1 MLTSCILLMT
11 SFLQDFNW
19 LAGSIDFVAC
29 VRVRVSN
36 TSDCLYL
43 GYGVWGV
50 EGPLHYPLQL
60 ACILFPPMFSSRFLG
75 LNSFACFVNYVDLLR
90 VPLFYLHR
98 GFSLSFCLV
107 PISIWRFPH
116 ILRFLN
122 ITAFIYNIDIR
133 RFWIIRLSSFFYQ
146 QVQAG
151 RSSDLLA
158 NQFNLLT
165 RIVRRDTISI
175 VLLVSVLSYVTASE
189 ARLSRLVNFTPAMGQ
204 ISIEPTLLV
213 ISFAPNSSF

>member
-1 MLTSCILLMT
+1 MLTRCILLMT

-122 ITAFIYNIDIR
+122 IAAIIYNIDIC
-133 RFWIIRLSSFFYQ
+133 RFWIIRLSYIFNH

-151 RSSDLLA
+151 KRGVLIYWPTNSIFWHALFVEMWFPLSFWYLYWVMLL
-158 NQFNLLT
+158 LL
-165 RIVRRDTISI
+165 RPDCPDS
-175 VLLVSVLSYVTASE
+175 
-189 ARLSRLVNFTPAMGQ
+189 
-204 ISIEPTLLV
+204 
-213 ISFAPNSSF
+213 